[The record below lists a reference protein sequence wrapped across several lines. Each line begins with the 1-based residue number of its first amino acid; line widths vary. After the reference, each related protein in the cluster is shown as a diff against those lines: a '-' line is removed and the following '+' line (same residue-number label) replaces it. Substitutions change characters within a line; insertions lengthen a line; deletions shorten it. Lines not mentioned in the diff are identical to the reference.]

1 VSAKEISAMNAK
13 NESWIDTTKKAG
25 DEFYRTGRN
34 VYLAGIGAVATA
46 GEEAR
51 TVFDRFVSKGEE
63 VEKKELELVDK
74 AKGLGRKVESRVQET
89 IGATLNRAGVPSQKE
104 IQMLVARVE
113 ELTAKVDQLTATK

>member
-1 VSAKEISAMNAK
+1 MKGTTDT
-13 NESWIDTTKKAG
+13 WIDTTKKAG
-25 DEFYRTGRN
+25 DEFYQTGRN

-74 AKGLGRKVESRVQET
+74 AKQLGRKVETRVQET
-89 IGATLNRAGVPSQKE
+89 IGATLNRAGVPSRSE

-113 ELTAKVDQLTATK
+113 ELTEKVEKLAAAK